1 MDRNTSILKVFMAE
15 YIAHRGYYMAVRR
28 YEISL
33 RVLKNISRVS
43 AANE

>member
-15 YIAHRGYYMAVRR
+15 YIAHRGIHGRA
-28 YEISL
+28 EIRNSL